1 MCVCDLPEVWTAY
14 ATLLL
19 FSSTGAGAAE
29 EGAGAADEAA
39 ADEGAADD
47 GAADEGSGTVMGN
60 PALAQRPER
69 TVMTFS

>member
-39 ADEGAADD
+39 ADEGAAD
-47 GAADEGSGTVMGN
+47 EGSGTVMGN